1 MYKRYNLSDIQKEVI
16 ELLRNNNP
24 MSSTEISKKIGTNRI
39 TISKYLDI
47 LYFQKIINRKKIGS
61 VNFWFLDPGIVNF
74 DTKDENYIEL
84 QQKLI
89 ISLING
95 DKEISQN
102 IILSILNKQINLKK
116 IIIDICLPVLNTLF
130 ELHNR
135 GKIGK
140 TEKIHLITNLTESL
154 GLLRN
159 CNVIHESSIHR
170 NMLLVIV
177 AGDDDSLPICSI
189 INIYAKKI
197 KINSTVIGNVEK
209 YIDPFFDIDF
219 QRYINKLLNR
229 NKEKIC
235 ICIISYN
242 EMSIKF
248 LSAAVDEIEQAD
260 KVKTIVF
267 STKKII
273 EKFENNFKGNFIADI
288 ASLISIIEKEV
299 K

>member
-74 DTKDENYIEL
+74 DTNDENYIEL

-159 CNVIHESSIHR
+159 CNVIHESSVHR

-177 AGDDDSLPICSI
+177 AGDDDSLPICNI

-197 KINSTVIGNVEK
+197 KINSTVIGNIEK

-248 LSAAVDEIEQAD
+248 LSAAVYEVEQAN

-273 EKFENNFKGNFIADI
+273 EKFENNFKGSFIDDI
-288 ASLISIIEKEV
+288 ASLISTIENEV

>member
-24 MSSTEISKKIGTNRI
+24 MSTTEISKKIGTNRI

-159 CNVIHESSIHR
+159 CNVIHESSVHR

-177 AGDDDSLPICSI
+177 AGDDDSLPICNI
-189 INIYAKKI
+189 MNIYARKI

-219 QRYINKLLNR
+219 RRYINKISNR

-248 LSAAVDEIEQAD
+248 LSAAVDEIEQAN

-273 EKFENNFKGNFIADI
+273 EKFENNFKGNFIADV
-288 ASLISIIEKEV
+288 ASLITVIENEV

>member
-74 DTKDENYIEL
+74 DTNDENYIEL

-159 CNVIHESSIHR
+159 CNVIHESSVHR

-177 AGDDDSLPICSI
+177 AGDDDSLPICNI
-189 INIYAKKI
+189 INLYAKKI
-197 KINSTVIGNVEK
+197 KINSTVIGNIEK

-248 LSAAVDEIEQAD
+248 LSAAVYEVEQAN

-288 ASLISIIEKEV
+288 ASLMSMIENEV

>member
-248 LSAAVDEIEQAD
+248 LSAAVDEIEQAN

>member
-39 TISKYLDI
+39 TISKYLAI
-47 LYFQKIINRKKIGS
+47 LYIQKIINKKKIGS
-61 VNFWFLDPGIVNF
+61 VNFWFLDPGIINF
-74 DTKDENYIEL
+74 DTKDENYMEL

-95 DKEISQN
+95 DKEISEN
-102 IILSILNKQINLKK
+102 IILSIINKQINLKK

-135 GKIGK
+135 GKIGN
-140 TEKIHLITNLTESL
+140 TEKIHLITNLTESIS
-154 GLLRN
+154 LLRN
-159 CNVIHESSIHR
+159 CNVIHENSIHKK
-170 NMLLVIV
+170 MLLVIV
-177 AGDDDSLPICSI
+177 SGDDDSLPLCNM
-189 INIYAKKI
+189 INIYAKKL

-219 QRYINKLLNR
+219 QRYINKLLNKY
-229 NKEKIC
+229 KEKIY

-248 LSAAVDEIEQAD
+248 LSAALNEIEQTK
-260 KVKTIVF
+260 KVKAIIF

-273 EKFENNFKGNFIADI
+273 EKFEYNFKGNIISDLAI
-288 ASLISIIEKEV
+288 LIDIIEKEI

>member
-170 NMLLVIV
+170 NVLLVIV

-248 LSAAVDEIEQAD
+248 LSAAVDEIEQAN

-288 ASLISIIEKEV
+288 ASLISIIENEV

>member
-74 DTKDENYIEL
+74 DTKDENYVEL

-102 IILSILNKQINLKK
+102 IILSILNQQINLKK

-140 TEKIHLITNLTESL
+140 TEKIHLVTNLTESI

-159 CNVIHESSIHR
+159 CNVIHEGSIHR

-248 LSAAVDEIEQAD
+248 LSAAVNEIEQAN

-273 EKFENNFKGNFIADI
+273 EKFENNFKGNFIDDI
-288 ASLISIIEKEV
+288 ASLISIIENEV

>member
-16 ELLRNNNP
+16 GLLRNNNP

-159 CNVIHESSIHR
+159 CNVIPESSVHR

-177 AGDDDSLPICSI
+177 AGDDDSLPICNI

-197 KINSTVIGNVEK
+197 KINSTVIGNIEK

-219 QRYINKLLNR
+219 QRYINKILNR

-248 LSAAVDEIEQAD
+248 LSAAVDEIEQAN

-273 EKFENNFKGNFIADI
+273 EKFENNFKGNFTADI
-288 ASLISIIEKEV
+288 ASLISIIENEV

>member
-1 MYKRYNLSDIQKEVI
+1 
-16 ELLRNNNP
+16 
-24 MSSTEISKKIGTNRI
+24 
-39 TISKYLDI
+39 
-47 LYFQKIINRKKIGS
+47 
-61 VNFWFLDPGIVNF
+61 NFWFLDPGIVNF

-130 ELHNR
+130 ELHNK

-159 CNVIHESSIHR
+159 CNVIHESSIRR

-177 AGDDDSLPICSI
+177 AGDDDSLPICNI

-248 LSAAVDEIEQAD
+248 LSAAVDEIEQAN

>member
-24 MSSTEISKKIGTNRI
+24 MSSTEISKKVGTNRI

-61 VNFWFLDPGIVNF
+61 VNFWFLDPGITNF
-74 DTKDENYIEL
+74 DAKDENYIEL

-95 DKEISQN
+95 EKEVSQN
-102 IILSILNKQINLKK
+102 IILSIINKQINLKK
-116 IIIDICLPVLNTLF
+116 IIIDIFLPVLNTLF
-130 ELHNR
+130 ELHSR

-154 GLLRN
+154 SLLRN
-159 CNVIHESSIHR
+159 SNVNYDNSAHK

-177 AGDDDSLPICSI
+177 SGDDDSLPICNMI
-189 INIYAKKI
+189 DIYAKKI

-219 QRYINKLLNR
+219 QRYINKISNR
-229 NKEKIC
+229 NKEKIY
-235 ICIISYN
+235 ICIVSYN
-242 EMSIKF
+242 ETSIKF
-248 LSAAVDEIEQAD
+248 LSAALSEIEQTN
-260 KVKTIVF
+260 KIKTIVF

-273 EKFENNFKGNFIADI
+273 EKFEKSFKGNVITDMAT
-288 ASLISIIEKEV
+288 LIDIIEIEIK
-299 K
+299 

>member
-95 DKEISQN
+95 DKEVSQN

-159 CNVIHESSIHR
+159 FNVIHESSVHR

-177 AGDDDSLPICSI
+177 AGDDDSLPICNI

-197 KINSTVIGNVEK
+197 KINSTVIGNIEK

-219 QRYINKLLNR
+219 QRYINKISNR

-248 LSAAVDEIEQAD
+248 LSAAVDEIEQAN

-273 EKFENNFKGNFIADI
+273 EKFENNFKGNFIADV
-288 ASLISIIEKEV
+288 ASLISVIENEV

>member
-24 MSSTEISKKIGTNRI
+24 MSSTEISRKIGTNRI

-159 CNVIHESSIHR
+159 CNVIHESSVHR

-177 AGDDDSLPICSI
+177 AGDDDSLPICNI

-219 QRYINKLLNR
+219 QRYINKISNR

-248 LSAAVDEIEQAD
+248 LSAAVDEIEQAN

-273 EKFENNFKGNFIADI
+273 EKFENNFKGNFIADV
-288 ASLISIIEKEV
+288 ASLISVIENEV